1 MLLILLGVLIL
12 HLIILILLIVST
24 AASAW
29 SVGGH
34 RSTDL
39 WYNCM
44 ISNGG
49 YHCTPASNED
59 WIQAVQALMILSLL
73 FCFFSLIAFVYQLFR
88 LVKGGRFFFTAI
100 FQILASLFV
109 MCGAIIYT
117 VMSPDD
123 GSNKQFGY
131 AYVLAWVAFPLCLI
145 SGLIYIVLRK
155 KE

>member
-29 SVGGH
+29 TVDKTT
-34 RSTDL
+34 STDL
-39 WYNCM
+39 WYSC
-44 ISNGG
+44 ISSQEG
-49 YHCTPASNED
+49 YHCKSADNEE
-59 WIQAVQALMILSLL
+59 WLQAVQALMILSLL
-73 FCFFSLIAFVYQLFR
+73 FCFFSLVAFLYQLFR

-117 VMSPDD
+117 VMSPEKAS
-123 GSNKQFGY
+123 GPHFGY
-131 AYVLAWVAFPLCLI
+131 AYVLAWVAFPLSLI

>member
-12 HLIILILLIVST
+12 HLIILILLFVST

-29 SVGGH
+29 SVGGV

-44 ISNGG
+44 TTSEG
-49 YHCTPASNED
+49 YHCKPASSDD

-73 FCFFSLIAFVYQLFR
+73 FCFFSLIAFVFQLFK

-100 FQILASLFV
+100 FQILASVFV

-117 VMSPDD
+117 VMSPED
-123 GSNKQFGY
+123 QTITHFGY